1 MTVDANYQPVPSSA
15 PPFAHEFVTKMR
27 ASQEVKAKPSV
38 RQTQAIP
45 QFLSARFFRKGELD
59 LDDFVEAAV
68 FTSYPADQELA
79 RLIAEEI
86 LLGVTKEPEAPKPQA
101 EVQPTQSDSKV
112 KSALQEVMAQI
123 RREQELA
130 KTIKKDKVQAGYD
143 YLQELRK
150 RKDTSLYNAAISS
163 EYLKEGDVVLR
174 GITSDEELRSQAS
187 SELLDRMG
195 GLTANDISNSQTL
208 GVLDDVC
215 DSISSAE
222 SIAGKALRGDSDLL
236 DAFKDLAQ
244 QDASTAAKA
253 LSLIEQMGSV
263 DQSTLDELD
272 SILQDSIDNLGEVSD
287 YARNLLRNPD
297 NMQEH
302 IDSAP
307 KEYKLNQA
315 MEFASSIRQNTGED
329 IAKDLMDAYDRQYD
343 NGGRKNVDLQQLA
356 DSAMNTPSWESLV
369 KKQTQDILD
378 DAMSRSSPSDYLRQK
393 VKETAS
399 MMEKMKTSAQKEA
412 WSEMIQRLADKAV
425 ETSPN
430 KTHLRQTV
438 RDLSSQGAVPSKDAV
453 RKTGEQL
460 GMSEDE
466 ILELLNPS
474 FQVIKNLIKMGVD
487 DFDRLNSL
495 MSSAGLTHQ
504 QLRELADLADQ
515 LGNQSALGAV
525 AHQDLMAALGG
536 QQQMPRGYGSGRGG
550 GQQPGYG
557 PFDPSR
563 ADKVMGGLL
572 GGPASNVVKIWYTYR
587 DQIPD
592 ELRKKL
598 KDIARRLL
606 IDLGQ
611 RYAKATMGSSMLGG
625 IQQSTTVRPFRI
637 GDDIDLIDLEETI
650 ESILSSG
657 RSDFDALNAEDFLI
671 TETYQG
677 HRAFY
682 WALDKSGSM
691 HSPNKLGMLAISVM
705 AGLYGVQ
712 KDDFG
717 VVLFDS
723 DTHIVK
729 EIADKTVSVDKVA
742 ADLLEVRASGGT
754 GGMTAMKLALQNFE
768 DTRSKEKI
776 FIFSTDAYLS
786 DQTECEDLAVQM
798 KHHDIQMILLAPK
811 YEYNAHAA
819 NKLAKLN
826 HGVVLDIA
834 SIEELPEKLLRL
846 TNY

>member
-1 MTVDANYQPVPSSA
+1 MTVDANYQPIPSSA
-15 PPFAHEFVTKMR
+15 PPFAYEFVSKMR
-27 ASQEVKAKPSV
+27 ASEEVKAKPSV

-68 FTSYPADQELA
+68 FTSYPADQEIA

-86 LLGVTKEPEAPKPQA
+86 LLGVKKEPEPPLQAQTAQAPQV
-101 EVQPTQSDSKV
+101 ESKT
-112 KSALQEVMAQI
+112 KSALEEVMAQI

-130 KTIKKDKVQAGYD
+130 KTIKKDKVQAGFD
-143 YLQELRK
+143 YLQELR
-150 RKDTSLYNAAISS
+150 RREDTSLYHAAMD
-163 EYLKEGDVVLR
+163 YLKEGDVVLR
-174 GITSDEELRSQAS
+174 GITSDEELRSQS
-187 SELLDRMG
+187 SDELLERMG
-195 GLTANDISNSQTL
+195 GLTANDILNSQTL
-208 GVLDDVC
+208 GVLDEVC
-215 DSISSAE
+215 ESSASAE
-222 SIAGKALRGDSDLL
+222 SIAGQALRGDPTLQEQ
-236 DAFKDLAQ
+236 FKDLAAR
-244 QDASTAAKA
+244 DPSTAAKA
-253 LSLIEQMGSV
+253 LSLMEQMGSL
-263 DQSTLDELD
+263 DQATLDQLD
-272 SILQDSIDNLGEVSD
+272 SLLQQSISNLGEVSD
-287 YARNLLRNPD
+287 YASHLQRTPE

-302 IDSAP
+302 IDSAAS
-307 KEYKLNQA
+307 EYALSQS
-315 MEFASSIRQNTGED
+315 MEFASSIKQKTG
-329 IAKDLMDAYDRQYD
+329 KDMARDVMDAYDRQYD
-343 NGGRKNVDLQQLA
+343 NGGRKNVDMRQLA
-356 DSAMNTPSWESLV
+356 DYAMDTPSWKDLV
-369 KKQTQDILD
+369 EKMTQDILD

-393 VKETAS
+393 VKEAAAK
-399 MMEKMKTSAQKEA
+399 MDQMKTSAQKKA
-412 WSEMIQRLADKAV
+412 WGDMIQKLADRAV

-438 RDLSSQGAVPSKDAV
+438 RDLSSHGAVPSKEAI
-453 RKTGEQL
+453 RNTGTNL

-474 FQVIKNLIKMGVD
+474 FQVIKNLIKMGID
-487 DFDRLNSL
+487 DFDRLNNL
-495 MSSAGLTHQ
+495 MSTAGLTPN
-504 QLRELADLADQ
+504 QLGELADLADQ

-536 QQQMPRGYGSGRGG
+536 QSPMPRGYGGHTMHGG
-550 GQQPGYG
+550 GQPGYG
-557 PFDPSR
+557 QFDPSR
-563 ADKVMGGLL
+563 AEKVMGGLL

-587 DQIPD
+587 DQIPQ

-598 KDIARRLL
+598 KDIARKLL

-650 ESILSSG
+650 EAILSSG
-657 RSDFDALNAEDFLI
+657 RSDFDALNPEDFLI

-723 DTHIVK
+723 DTHVVK

-754 GGMTAMKLALQNFE
+754 GGRTAMRLALQNFE

-786 DQTECEDLAVQM
+786 DQQECEDLAVQM
-798 KHHDIQMILLAPK
+798 KHHDIQMIVLAPK
-811 YEYNAHAA
+811 FEYDLHAA
-819 NKLAKLN
+819 NRLAKLN

>member
-1 MTVDANYQPVPSSA
+1 MTSEPNYRPIPSSA
-15 PPFAHEFVTKMR
+15 PPFAYEFVSKMR
-27 ASQEVKAKPSV
+27 ASEEVKAKPSV

-86 LLGVTKEPEAPKPQA
+86 LLGVEKKPEESVNITPVPVLSDEPNRKTPLE
-101 EVQPTQSDSKV
+101 
-112 KSALQEVMAQI
+112 EVMEKI

-130 KTIKKDKVQAGYD
+130 KTIKKDKVQAGFD

-150 RKDTSLYNAAISS
+150 REDRSLYDAAMD
-163 EYLKEGDVVLR
+163 YLKEGDVVLR
-174 GITSDEELRSQAS
+174 GITSDEELRSNAS

-195 GLTANDISNSQTL
+195 GLSAQDIMNSETL
-208 GVLDDVC
+208 QVLDNVC
-215 DSISSAE
+215 ESTSSAE
-222 SIAGKALRGDSDLL
+222 SLAGKALRGDSDLQEE
-236 DAFKDLAQ
+236 FEDLANR
-244 QDASTAAKA
+244 DPSTAAKA
-253 LSLIEQMGSV
+253 LSLMEQMETI
-263 DQSTLDELD
+263 DQNTMDQLD
-272 SILQDSIDNLGEVSD
+272 SKLQESISNLGEATD
-287 YARNLLRNPD
+287 YASNLHRTPD
-297 NMQEH
+297 NIQDLIE
-302 IDSAP
+302 SAAN
-307 KEYKLNQA
+307 EYSLSQS
-315 MEFASSIRQNTGED
+315 MEFAASIKQKTGED
-329 IAKDLMDAYDRQYD
+329 FAKDIMDAYDRQYD
-343 NGGRKNVDLQQLA
+343 NGARKNVDTQQLA
-356 DSAMNTPSWESLV
+356 DSAMDTESWKNLV
-369 KKQTQDILD
+369 QKQTQDILD
-378 DAMSRSSPSDYLRQK
+378 DAMSRSSPSDYLRHK
-393 VKETAS
+393 VKEAS
-399 MMEKMKTSAQKEA
+399 ANLGKMKSQSQKHA
-412 WSEMIQRLADKAV
+412 WSEMIQQLADKAV

-438 RDLSSQGAVPSKDAV
+438 RDLSSQGAVPSKDAI
-453 RKTGEQL
+453 RSTGKNL

-487 DFDRLNSL
+487 DFDRLNNL
-495 MSSAGLTHQ
+495 MSTAGLTNQ
-504 QLRELADLADQ
+504 QLRELGDLANELD
-515 LGNQSALGAV
+515 NQSALGAV

-536 QQQMPRGYGSGRGG
+536 QASAQQRGYGSPQQGF
-550 GQQPGYG
+550 GQY
-557 PFDPSR
+557 DPSR
-563 ADKVMGGLL
+563 AEKVLGGLL
-572 GGPASNVVKIWYTYR
+572 GGPATNVVKIWYTYR
-587 DQIPD
+587 DQMPD

-650 ESILSSG
+650 DSILSSG
-657 RSDFDALNAEDFLI
+657 RSDFESLDAEDFLI
-671 TETYQG
+671 TENYQG

-723 DTHIVK
+723 HTHVVK
-729 EIADKTVSVDKVA
+729 EIADRTVSVDKVA

-754 GGMTAMKLALQNFE
+754 GGQTAMRLALENFE
-768 DTRSKEKI
+768 NTRSKEKI

-786 DQTECEDLAVQM
+786 DQKVCEDLAVDM
-798 KHHDIQMILLAPK
+798 KHQDIQMIVLVPK
-811 YEYNAHAA
+811 FEYNFHAA
-819 NKLAKLN
+819 DRLAKLN
-826 HGVVLDIA
+826 HGVVLDIS
-834 SIEELPEKLLRL
+834 SIDELPEKLLRI